1 MKTTK
6 KKNHHT
12 MVKYIYVI
20 CPKGGPYGEKL
31 RPRS

>member
-1 MKTTK
+1 MTTTK

-20 CPKGGPYGEKL
+20 CWQGGPYGEKL
-31 RPRS
+31 